1 MNQIEDYVKASRDCQ
16 DKITEYEK
24 LIFLETQKMN
34 QIKRELKEKQSESQ
48 GGCKHIWKY
57 NRNHTSG
64 WRTCITCGI
73 YENIEL

>member
-24 LIFLETQKMN
+24 QIFLETQKMN
-34 QIKRELKEKQSESQ
+34 QIKRELKEKQSESR

-57 NRNHTSG
+57 SRNHTSG